1 MSEVRLLRLGPERPT
16 APVVVCLPHAGGG
29 AQSFRRWARSLP
41 AELELMAVQL
51 PGREER
57 AGEPFLTDFDELESS
72 TAGAVARAVAGRP
85 YALFGHSAG
94 SLIAFALARRA
105 RRDGLP
111 LPATLA
117 VSSFPAPHTL
127 QPRALDGV
135 PDKAILDFL
144 NGLSYA
150 FSNGP
155 ESQPDL
161 IREILPVLRADFA
174 SVSSYRHAEEPPLE
188 CPLHVFGGSVDRFV
202 RPAELELWRPY
213 AGREFTLHVMRG
225 GHFYLHQSTARILSV
240 LAAHLTQQ
248 PITEEV

>member
-1 MSEVRLLRLGPERPT
+1 MSEVRLVRIGPERPT

-29 AQSFRRWARSLP
+29 AQAFRRWARALP
-41 AELELMAVQL
+41 TGLELMAVQL

-57 AGEPFLTDFDELESS
+57 AGGPFLTDFDELVSR
-72 TAGAVARAVAGRP
+72 TAGAVTQAVAGRP

-105 RRDGLP
+105 RRDGRP

-127 QPRALDGV
+127 RPLALDGV
-135 PDKAILDFL
+135 PDKDILDFL
-144 NGLSYA
+144 SGLSYA

-155 ESQPDL
+155 ESQPEL

-174 SVSSYRHAEEPPLE
+174 AVSGYRHAEEHPLD

-202 RPAELELWRPY
+202 RPAELELWRPFTE
-213 AGREFTLHVMRG
+213 REFTLHIMRG
-225 GHFYLHQSTARILSV
+225 GHFHLHRSTARILRV